1 LFALIKMFTD
11 KIILA
16 DKPLNWTSTDVV
28 RFLKKNLS
36 LKKVGHAGSLDPR
49 ATGLLILCTDK
60 MTKSINDFMD
70 KEKEYQG
77 IIKIGAIT
85 KSFDTETEEEDL
97 KDVSSVTD
105 EMIESTGQSFLGEIE
120 QVPPMHSALKLNGRP
135 LYKLARKGES
145 VERKARKIT
154 IRNFDIKRLN
164 SDEIFFNV
172 VCSKGT
178 YIRSIANDFGA
189 KLGVGGY
196 LKELRRIR
204 IGDYNLDN
212 LNESAGEIKFRTI

>member
-1 LFALIKMFTD
+1 MFTD

-85 KSFDTETEEEDL
+85 KSFDTETEEEDF

-105 EMIESTGQSFLGEIE
+105 EMIESTAQTFLGEIE

-164 SDEIFFNV
+164 SEEIFFNV

-204 IGDYNLDN
+204 IGDYNLEN
-212 LNESAGEIKFRTI
+212 LNESAGEIKFRAI

>member
-1 LFALIKMFTD
+1 MFTD